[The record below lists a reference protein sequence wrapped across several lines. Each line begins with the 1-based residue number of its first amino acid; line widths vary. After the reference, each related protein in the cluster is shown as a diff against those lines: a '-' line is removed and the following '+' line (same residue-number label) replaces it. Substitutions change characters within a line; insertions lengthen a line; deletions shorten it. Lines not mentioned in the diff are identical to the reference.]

1 MSEQNFPKYRQR
13 LNLLMKR
20 LSKELA
26 GPVSGFAQLRRE
38 SLADGALSRKSKELI
53 ALGVAIAARCD
64 ACIAYHVHDALRA
77 GATRPEIVETI
88 GVAMMMGGGP
98 ATIYGCHAFEALDQF
113 ETERA
118 EEAAEKQ
125 AGQEGDC

>member
-38 SLADGALSRKSKELI
+38 SLAEGALSRKSKELI
-53 ALGVAIAARCD
+53 VLGVAIAARCD
-64 ACIAYHVHDALRA
+64 ACIAHHVHDALRA
-77 GATRPEIVETI
+77 GATRSEILETI

-98 ATIYGCHAFEALDQF
+98 ATMYGCHAFEALEQF

-118 EEAAEKQ
+118 E
-125 AGQEGDC
+125 